1 MASSRKSRSS
11 TPARR
16 EVVSPDGQLCFVLK
30 RTATGVHVDRR
41 HQAAAYR
48 VAHAAV
54 FPDRRE
60 LERFLDL
67 DELRFQ
73 YPLVYV
79 EVRRA
84 FDDLLETD
92 V

>member
-1 MASSRKSRSS
+1 MASSRKNRSS

-54 FPDRRE
+54 FSDRRE

-67 DELRFQ
+67 DELRFK
-73 YPLVYV
+73 YPLVYA

-84 FDDLLETD
+84 FDDLFETGA
-92 V
+92 

>member
-1 MASSRKSRSS
+1 MASSRKNRSR
-11 TPARR
+11 TPVGR
-16 EVVSPDGQLCFVLK
+16 EIVSPDGQLCFVLK
-30 RTATGVHVDRR
+30 RAATGVHVDRR

-48 VAHAAV
+48 MAHAAV

-67 DELRFQ
+67 DELRFE
-73 YPLVYV
+73 YPLVYA

-84 FDDLLETD
+84 FDDLLEAD
-92 V
+92 A